1 VTTRR
6 SALAAAA
13 LVSGLLHPASAG
25 HAQSIAGAWIPPAA
39 GSQTAPA
46 PRLQLESALAA
57 APLHTLPPASAGA
70 ADQLAALQAWNA
82 AGKLPFKNGFTRVLT
97 SPAIVRLGGLASVPA
112 TPRPFAGGL
121 LAAGGAGELA
131 WGTRVTLQDS
141 YRLRLHLSDVHL
153 PAGTR
158 MWVESQGGTPR
169 EFGLELLSPKGDL
182 WTPSVKGNSLLFE
195 VHVPAGAGAASFAVR
210 ELLELVDIATAGG
223 TSAAGNRGGSPLAAP
238 PGDPSCVI
246 DSSCSAASALPNLGS
261 YRHAMAQ
268 LFFVDQNQG
277 FLCSGGLLA
286 DTKSDFIPYLLTA
299 NHCFADQSAASSLE
313 AVFDY
318 FTSKCNG
325 TVPDEATLP
334 TALGGYL
341 LATNTKSD
349 FTFVRLFSVPDTS
362 PPGHRFFLGWNADA
376 GALTQGT
383 LLYRL
388 SFPVPFNN
396 RIDPERFSESS
407 FQTGN
412 DIPICDKNTVPPLP
426 PDEWRPRPEFVYAT
440 VFAGGTFSGSSGA
453 PLLLANG
460 EVVGQLGGGCGP
472 DPLNGC
478 DYSNSE
484 FDGAFSVT
492 FPSIATWLSPT
503 VPPGPCVPG
512 ATTLCID
519 QNPGDKRFKIQVNYA
534 TSQGGGQSGSGG
546 AIPGAGLGVT
556 QGGLFWFFNASN
568 PELLVKIINGCSLTS
583 HFWFFYAATTNVGFT
598 VTVTDTVALTQQTYT
613 NQDLQSAIPVQ
624 DTSALPC
631 P

>member
-13 LVSGLLHPASAG
+13 LVSGLLYPAFAG
-25 HAQSIAGAWIPPAA
+25 LAQSVEGAWMPPAA
-39 GSQTAPA
+39 ESRTAPA

-82 AGKLPFKNGFTRVLT
+82 AGRLPFKNGFTRVLT
-97 SPAIVRLGGLASVPA
+97 SPAIVRLGGVASLPA
-112 TPRPFAGGL
+112 TPRQFAGGL
-121 LAAGGAGELA
+121 LAAGGTGELA
-131 WGTRVTLQDS
+131 WGTRVTVQDA
-141 YRLRLHLSDVHL
+141 YRLRLHLSDVRL

-182 WTPSVKGNSLLFE
+182 WTPSVKGDSLLFE

-210 ELLELVDIATAGG
+210 EVLELVDLATAGG
-223 TSAAGNRGGSPLAAP
+223 AAAAGSRGGSPLAAP

-246 DSSCSAASALPNLGS
+246 DSSCSAANALQNLGS
-261 YRHAMAQ
+261 YRHAEAQ

-318 FTSKCNG
+318 FTSSCNG
-325 TVPDEATLP
+325 ANPDETTLP
-334 TALGGYL
+334 TAFGGYL
-341 LATNTKSD
+341 LATSTTSD
-349 FTFVRLFSVPDTS
+349 FTFVRLFSVPDTVPS
-362 PPGHRFFLGWNADA
+362 GHRFFLGWNANA

-383 LLYRL
+383 PLYRL
-388 SFPVPFNN
+388 SFPVPGNT
-396 RIDPERFSESS
+396 IDPERYSQS
-407 FQTGN
+407 FVQLNDNNFPDCGN
-412 DIPICDKNTVPPLP
+412 VQP
-426 PDEWRPRPEFVYAT
+426 PDVPKPRPEFIYAQLQK
-440 VFAGGTFSGSSGA
+440 GGTFGGSSGA
-453 PLLLANG
+453 PLLLGNG
-460 EVVGQLGGGCGP
+460 QVVGQLGGGCAFAGH
-472 DPLNGC
+472 DATNGC
-478 DYSNSE
+478 DYANSE
-484 FDGAFSVT
+484 YDGAFSVT
-492 FPSIATWLSPT
+492 FPSIATWLNPT
-503 VPPGPCVPG
+503 VAPGACVPG

-519 QNPGDKRFKIQVNYA
+519 QNPGDRRFKIQVSYM
-534 TSQGGGQSGSGG
+534 TSQGGGRSGSGG

-556 QGGLFWFFNASN
+556 QGGLFWFFQASN

-583 HFWFFYAATTNVGFT
+583 HFWLFYAATTNVGFT

-613 NQDLQSAIPVQ
+613 NQDLQSAVPVQ

>member
-1 VTTRR
+1 MTTRR

-13 LVSGLLHPASAG
+13 LVSGLLYTASG
-25 HAQSIAGAWIPPAA
+25 GRAQSVEGAWMPPAA
-39 GSQTAPA
+39 ESRTAPA
-46 PRLQLESALAA
+46 PRLQLESALAT

-82 AGKLPFKNGFTRVLT
+82 AGRLPFKNGFTRVLT
-97 SPAIVRLGGLASVPA
+97 SPAIVRLGGVAGVAGRVA

-121 LAAGGAGELA
+121 LAAGGTGELA
-131 WGTRVTLQDS
+131 WGTRVTVQDA

-169 EFGLELLSPKGDL
+169 EFGLELLSPQGGL
-182 WTPSVKGNSLLFE
+182 WTPSVKGDSLLFE
-195 VHVPAGAGAASFAVR
+195 VHVPAGAAAASFAVR
-210 ELLELVDIATAGG
+210 EVLELVDLAHAG
-223 TSAAGNRGGSPLAAP
+223 AGVADTGEA
-238 PGDPSCVI
+238 SCVI
-246 DSSCSAASALPNLGS
+246 DSSCSAANALSNLAT

-277 FLCSGGLLA
+277 FICSGGLLA

-318 FTSKCNG
+318 FTSSCNG
-325 TVPDEATLP
+325 TPPDETTLP
-334 TALGGYL
+334 TAFGGYL

-349 FTFVRLFSVPDTS
+349 FTFVRLFSPPDS
-362 PPGHRFFLGWNADA
+362 NRFFLGWNASA

-383 LLYRL
+383 QLFRL
-388 SFPVPFNN
+388 SFPAPGST
-396 RIDPERFSESS
+396 IDPERYSQS
-407 FQTGN
+407 FVQLSDHNFPDCGN
-412 DIPICDKNTVPPLP
+412 LQPPFVPK
-426 PDEWRPRPEFVYAT
+426 PRPDFIYGQLQK
-440 VFAGGTFSGSSGA
+440 GGTFGGSSGA

-460 EVVGQLGGGCGP
+460 EVVGQLGGGCAFSGH
-472 DPLNGC
+472 DVNNGC
-478 DYSNSE
+478 DYANSE

-503 VPPGPCVPG
+503 VAPGACVPG

-519 QNPGDKRFKIQVNYA
+519 QIPGDRRFKIQVSYA
-534 TSQGGGQSGSGG
+534 TSQGGGQSGSGQ
-546 AIPGAGLGVT
+546 AISGAGLGVT
-556 QGGLFWFFNASN
+556 QGGLFWFFQASN
-568 PELLVKIINGCSLTS
+568 PELLVKILDGCSLTS
-583 HFWFFYAATTNVGFT
+583 HFWLFYAATTNVGFI
-598 VTVTDTVALTQQTYT
+598 VTVTDTVALNQQTYT
-613 NQDLQSAIPVQ
+613 NQDLQSAVPVQ

>member
-1 VTTRR
+1 MTTRR
-6 SALAAAA
+6 SALAVAA
-13 LVSGLLHPASAG
+13 LVSGLLHPALAG
-25 HAQSIAGAWIPPAA
+25 RAQSIEGAWMPPAA
-39 GSQTAPA
+39 ESRTAPA

-97 SPAIVRLGGLASVPA
+97 SPAIVRLGGVASVPA
-112 TPRPFAGGL
+112 TPQPFAGGL
-121 LAAGGAGELA
+121 LAAGDTGELA
-131 WGTRVTLQDS
+131 WGTRVTVQDA
-141 YRLRLHLSDVHL
+141 YRLRLHVSDVHL

-182 WTPSVKGNSLLFE
+182 WTPSVKGDSLLFE

-210 ELLELVDIATAGG
+210 EVLELVDLATAGG
-223 TSAAGNRGGSPLAAP
+223 TSAAGSRAGSPFAAP

-246 DSSCSAASALPNLGS
+246 DSSCSAASALLNLGS

-318 FTSKCNG
+318 FTISCNG
-325 TVPDEATLP
+325 TPPDETTLP
-334 TALGGYL
+334 TAFGGYL

-349 FTFVRLFSVPDTS
+349 FTFVRLFSVPDTV
-362 PPGHRFFLGWNADA
+362 PAGHRFFLGWNANA

-383 LLYRL
+383 PLYRL
-388 SFPVPFNN
+388 SFPVPGST
-396 RIDPERFSESS
+396 IDPERYSQS
-407 FQTGN
+407 FVQLNDTNFPDCGN
-412 DIPICDKNTVPPLP
+412 VQP
-426 PDEWRPRPEFVYAT
+426 PDVPKPRPDFIYGQLQK
-440 VFAGGTFSGSSGA
+440 GGTFGGSSGA
-453 PLLLANG
+453 PLLLGNG
-460 EVVGQLGGGCGP
+460 EVVGQLGGGCAFAGH
-472 DPLNGC
+472 DATNGC
-478 DYSNSE
+478 DYANSE
-484 FDGAFSVT
+484 YDGAFSVS

-503 VPPGPCVPG
+503 VAPGACVPG

-519 QNPGDKRFKIQVNYA
+519 QIPGDKRFKIQVSYA

-556 QGGLFWFFNASN
+556 QGGLFWFFSASN
-568 PELLVKIINGCSLTS
+568 PELLVKIIDGCSLTS
-583 HFWFFYAATTNVGFT
+583 HFWLFYAATTNVGFT
-598 VTVTDTVALTQQTYT
+598 LTVTDTVALTRQTYT
-613 NQDLQSAIPVQ
+613 NQDLQSAVPVQ